1 MPENGVFELPEFNFQ
16 SKISN
21 RNPKL
26 LWQGA
31 DKYLIE
37 CVLIG
42 QKSHNMEIT
51 VECQKRPE
59 GSKAN
64 TLRRTG
70 LIPAVLYGHKGTESI
85 ELTLKAKSAELLI
98 RDASVNNTL
107 IQLNIPDLS
116 WSGKTLLR
124 EVQAHP
130 WKRSLYHLSFFAVE
144 AHGDL
149 EVKVPLHVVG
159 EAVGVKQEGG
169 LLDLVLTEIQVR
181 CSADKI
187 PDAIEINVADM
198 RLGDKLHINELTL
211 PAGVLALGEP
221 DQVVVSILQSRTEA
235 DETAAEAVN
244 A

>member
-1 MPENGVFELPEFNFQ
+1 M
-16 SKISN
+16 
-21 RNPKL
+21 
-26 LWQGA
+26 
-31 DKYLIE
+31 IE

-42 QKSHNMEIT
+42 QKTHNMQIT

-59 GSKAN
+59 GSKPNA
-64 TLRRTG
+64 LRRTG

-85 ELTLKAKSAELLI
+85 ELTLKAKSAELLL

-107 IQLNIPDLS
+107 IQLNIPDLA

-130 WKRSLYHLSFFAVE
+130 WKKSLYHLSFFAVE

-149 EVKVPLHVVG
+149 EVEVPLHFVG

-169 LLDLVLTEIQVR
+169 LLDPVLTQIQVR

-187 PDAIEINVADM
+187 PDSVEINVSELH
-198 RLGDKLHINELTL
+198 LGDKLHINELVL
-211 PAGVLALGEP
+211 PAGVTALGEP
-221 DQVVVSILQSRTEA
+221 DQVVVSVLQSRTEA
-235 DETAAEAVN
+235 DETASEAVN